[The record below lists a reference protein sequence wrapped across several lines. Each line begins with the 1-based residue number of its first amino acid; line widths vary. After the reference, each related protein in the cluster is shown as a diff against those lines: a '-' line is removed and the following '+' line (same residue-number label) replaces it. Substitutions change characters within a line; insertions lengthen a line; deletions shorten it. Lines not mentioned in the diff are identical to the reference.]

1 MSKIVIALGG
11 NALGDTPEEQ
21 IVKIQTPAKI
31 VVKLVQQG
39 YDVVVGHGNGPQ
51 VGAIFNAFNYAHAAN
66 SKIPAM
72 PFAESGAMS
81 QGYIGLHIMNAL
93 ANELKWKGIKKEVI
107 YFLTQTVVDKLDK
120 AFTNPT
126 KPVGPYYST
135 KKDAISH
142 NPLGAKFV
150 NIPNKGFRRV
160 VPSPQP
166 LSLLCM
172 EGVKEAVKK
181 HKIVVC
187 GGGGGI
193 PTIIEDKKYKLVDGV
208 IDKDY
213 VASLVADQ
221 IDADILVILTNVPNA
236 CINYGTQ
243 QERPIR
249 EVSVKQMKTYINDKQ
264 FSAGSML
271 PKVQAA
277 IDFVSNGKNRKA
289 IIARLEDVTDALKG
303 KIGTVI
309 TK

>member
-1 MSKIVIALGG
+1 M
-11 NALGDTPEEQ
+11 
-21 IVKIQTPAKI
+21 
-31 VVKLVQQG
+31 
-39 YDVVVGHGNGPQ
+39 
-51 VGAIFNAFNYAHAAN
+51 
-66 SKIPAM
+66 
-72 PFAESGAMS
+72 
-81 QGYIGLHIMNAL
+81 
-93 ANELKWKGIKKEVI
+93 
-107 YFLTQTVVDKLDK
+107 DKLDK